1 MNELQTSLTHYQVK
15 KENGA
20 ITVLAN
26 KPICVCNHFWDCMN
40 EEWVF
45 AVKCDDGQSR
55 YHIDYLFLDNNFEL
69 LNALTEDKGVNP
81 QFLTA
86 QDVRVKLFFHCK
98 IVFALLKR

>member
-26 KPICVCNHFWDCMN
+26 KPICVCDHFWDCMN

-45 AVKCDDGQSR
+45 AVKCTS
-55 YHIDYLFLDNNFEL
+55 E
-69 LNALTEDKGVNP
+69 
-81 QFLTA
+81 
-86 QDVRVKLFFHCK
+86 
-98 IVFALLKR
+98 

>member
-26 KPICVCNHFWDCMN
+26 KPICVCDHFWDCMN

-45 AVKCDDGQSR
+45 LSLKVPL
-55 YHIDYLFLDNNFEL
+55 I
-69 LNALTEDKGVNP
+69 
-81 QFLTA
+81 
-86 QDVRVKLFFHCK
+86 RVHNSKREK
-98 IVFALLKR
+98 IT